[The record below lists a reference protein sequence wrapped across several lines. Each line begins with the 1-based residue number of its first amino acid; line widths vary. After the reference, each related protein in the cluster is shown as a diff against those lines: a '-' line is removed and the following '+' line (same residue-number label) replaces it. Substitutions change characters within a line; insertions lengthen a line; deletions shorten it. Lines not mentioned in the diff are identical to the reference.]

1 VSPAPLRARLL
12 SARGPGGVAV
22 VELSGP
28 GALERAR
35 ALAGGAALAP
45 GTLRLVRLEIPGEGL
60 DEALVVV
67 LEEARVE
74 LHLHGSPPLVQRVLE
89 LCGGPSGAHAPPSI
103 GVRAHAPPSIGVRAH
118 SPPSIELRAQALL
131 GSGGAPCEAAARILL
146 DQQAGALRR
155 ELEELAARAASPD
168 FGDRLAR
175 LVERG
180 RIAARAF
187 APARVLLAGP
197 VNSGKSTLFNLLVAR
212 ERAVVSAE
220 PGTTRD
226 ALIERVRLGAWPVD
240 VIDTAGAREVPSG
253 ARLASVE
260 RAGQERALA
269 ARLGADLVL
278 WLVPPEAA
286 QPAPGDLA
294 GAVRI
299 HSLADLVPPAERREP
314 WISALRDP
322 ARALA
327 TVGEVFRARLG
338 LPEDPWLSGAG
349 VPFEPEQMAAL
360 RSLGRSG
367 GADERR
373 AALRSLLEN

>member
-22 VELSGP
+22 VELSGA

-45 GTLRLVRLEIPGEGL
+45 GMLRLARLELGGEGL

-67 LEEARVE
+67 LEPRLVE

-89 LCGGPSGAHAPPSI
+89 LCGGPCGPGGADAPPLI
-103 GVRAHAPPSIGVRAH
+103 GVRADA
-118 SPPSIELRAQALL
+118 PPSIELRAQALL
-131 GSGGAPCEAAARILL
+131 GSGAAPCEAAARILL

-168 FGDRLAR
+168 FGECLAR

-226 ALIERVRLGAWPVD
+226 ALVERVRLGAWPVEL
-240 VIDTAGAREVPSG
+240 IDTAGAREVPSG
-253 ARLASVE
+253 ARLASLE

-278 WLVPPEAA
+278 WLDPPGRA
-286 QPAPGDLA
+286 QPDPGDLA

-299 HSLADLVPPAERREP
+299 YSLADLVPPAERREP

-327 TVGEVFRARLG
+327 TVGEIFRARLG
-338 LPEDPWLSGAG
+338 LPEDPWLPGAG

-360 RSLGRSG
+360 RSLAASS

-373 AALRSLLEN
+373 AALGRLLGQN